1 MRRIALAV
9 LCLFVAIPVTRAQD
23 VVAPKEVVPLGT
35 PEVNLP
41 LTHENLAVY
50 ILENPSLP
58 DKPKKRPAIEYLTLE
73 EGLRF
78 GQVRVSEKGQAEV
91 NELTIDNWS
100 NQPLFVQAGDV
111 VRGGH
116 QDRAI
121 AADLVIPP
129 KTRHVPVPSFCVEHD
144 RWSGMSTFGST
155 TGLVIGAQL
164 RSAIQKEKD
173 QQKVW
178 DAVAEAKAKLIAVN
192 SLRESE
198 SGSLNEQIL
207 DSAVQRR
214 LGKFMKEL
222 GKACDKTPKAVG
234 LVTAINGKLS
244 TSDVY
249 ADAALFKKLF
259 PRLLASAALE
269 AMSTP
274 VGSTSAPTA
283 REVTRF
289 LIAADHVQPARSSGM
304 REDASSLQF
313 RFLSDKVELHRQA
326 LAK

>member
-1 MRRIALAV
+1 MRTALVAAV
-9 LCLFVAIPVTRAQD
+9 IVLTMIPVTGAQD
-23 VVAPKEVVPLGT
+23 VVAPREVVPLGT

-41 LTHENLAVY
+41 QSHENLAVY
-50 ILENPSLP
+50 VLENP
-58 DKPKKRPAIEYLTLE
+58 KARPTGDFITLE
-73 EGLRF
+73 DGLRA
-78 GQVRVSEKGQAEV
+78 GQVRVSEKSQAEV
-91 NELTIDNWS
+91 NELVIDNAS
-100 NQPLFVQAGDV
+100 KKTLFVQAGDV

-129 KTRHVPVPSFCVEHD
+129 RTRKVSVPSFCVEHD
-144 RWSGMSTFGST
+144 RWSGMTTFGST
-155 TGLVIGAQL
+155 TGLVVGAQL
-164 RSAIQKEKD
+164 RSAIQKERN

-178 DAVAEAKAKLIAVN
+178 DAVALAKSNLIAVN
-192 SLRESE
+192 SLKESE

-207 DSAVQRR
+207 DSVVQRR
-214 LGKFMKEL
+214 LYGFMKEL
-222 GKACDKTPKAVG
+222 GTACDKAPKAVG

-244 TSDVY
+244 TADVY
-249 ADAALFKKLF
+249 ADPALFKKLF

-274 VGSTSAPTA
+274 ATSTSAPPV

-289 LIAADHVQPARSSGM
+289 LIATDQVKPAATGPSAI
-304 REDASSLQF
+304 REDSGSLQF
-313 RFLSDKVELHRQA
+313 RFLCDKVELHRQA